1 MLVMKKLII
10 LLAVLSTGFISC
22 KKDKASPAGDTE
34 NLTLENATVIAT
46 GNLSFS
52 SEKNTGLAKIYR
64 QETGKYVLALE
75 KMNLNVGASLF
86 IFLSQS
92 KTVSSSTA
100 IKISSVINL
109 YGDVF
114 QALPSNIDFASY
126 KYLIIQ
132 TEISEEIV
140 AIAELN

>member
-1 MLVMKKLII
+1 MKKLII
-10 LLAVLSTGFISC
+10 LLAILSTGLISC
-22 KKDKASPAGDTE
+22 TKDNASPAGETND
-34 NLTLENATVIAT
+34 LAVENAIVIAT
-46 GNLSFS
+46 GNFSFS
-52 SEKNTGLAKIYR
+52 SEANTGSAKIYR
-64 QETGKYVLALE
+64 QQTGKYVLGLE
-75 KMNLNVGASLF
+75 KMNLSMDAPLS

-92 KTVSSSTA
+92 KTVSSSSA

-114 QALPSNIDFASY
+114 QALPSNIDFTLY

>member
-10 LLAVLSTGFISC
+10 LLAVLPTTFISC
-22 KKDKASPAGDTE
+22 KKDKATPAGDTE
-34 NLTLENATVIAT
+34 NLALENATVIAA
-46 GNLSFS
+46 GNLSFPS
-52 SEKNTGLAKIYR
+52 KTNIGSVKIYR
-64 QETGKYVLALE
+64 QETGKYVLGLE
-75 KMNLNVGASLF
+75 KMNLNMGASLF

-100 IKISSVINL
+100 LKISSVINL

-114 QALPSNIDFASY
+114 QALPSNIDFALY

-140 AIAELN
+140 ASAELN

>member
-10 LLAVLSTGFISC
+10 LLAVLSMGFISC
-22 KKDKASPAGDTE
+22 KKDKATPAGETE
-34 NLTLENATVIAT
+34 NLSLENATVIAA
-46 GNLSFS
+46 GDLSFS
-52 SEKNTGLAKIYR
+52 SKTNIGSAKIYR
-64 QETGKYVLALE
+64 QETGKYVLGLE
-75 KMNLNVGASLF
+75 KMNLNMGALF

-114 QALPSNIDFASY
+114 QALPSNIDFALY

-140 AIAELN
+140 ASAELN

>member
-1 MLVMKKLII
+1 MKKLII

-22 KKDKASPAGDTE
+22 KKDKAPPVSETE
-34 NLTLENATVIAT
+34 NLSLENATVIAT

-52 SEKNTGLAKIYR
+52 SKTNTGSAKIYR
-64 QETGKYVLALE
+64 QETGKYVLGLE
-75 KMNLNVGASLF
+75 KMNLNAGASLF

-114 QALPSNIDFASY
+114 QALPSNIDFALY

-140 AIAELN
+140 ASAELN